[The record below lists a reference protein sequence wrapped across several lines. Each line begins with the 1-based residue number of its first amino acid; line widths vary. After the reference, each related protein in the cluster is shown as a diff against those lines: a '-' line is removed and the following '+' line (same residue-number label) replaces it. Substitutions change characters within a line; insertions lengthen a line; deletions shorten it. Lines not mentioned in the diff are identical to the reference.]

1 MDVFLV
7 WGSFQ
12 ATQTLLT
19 FFFQE
24 VQLLSAAQASLRFLP
39 APIVGL
45 ITNVTVGLTIHRVR
59 ANWAVIVTMGIT
71 SVAPLLVAVMK
82 VRASYWEFVFPAL
95 ALNVIGPDTLFTVSN
110 LVITGAFPAKT
121 QALAGGVF
129 NTVAQI
135 GKSVG
140 LALSAVI
147 AASITLQ
154 SSYSDKHGPPALME
168 GYRAAFWFCLATC
181 LATLMISFWGL
192 RSIGKVGV
200 KRE

>member
-7 WGSFQ
+7 WGAFQ
-12 ATQTLLT
+12 AIETLLT
-19 FFFQE
+19 FFFQD
-24 VQLLSAAQASLRFLP
+24 VQLLSATQASLRFMP
-39 APIVGL
+39 AAIFGL
-45 ITNVTVGLTIHRVR
+45 ITNVVVGLTVHKVR
-59 ANWAVIVTMGIT
+59 ANWMVIGAMVIT
-71 SVAPLLVAVMK
+71 SIAPILVAVMK
-82 VRASYWEFVFPAL
+82 IRASYWEYAFPAI

-110 LVITGAFPAKT
+110 LVITGAFPKKT
-121 QALAGGVF
+121 QAVAGGVF

-147 AASITLQ
+147 SASITRQ
-154 SSYSDKHGPPALME
+154 SVYPDKLSPPALME

-181 LATLMISFWGL
+181 LATLVISSWGL
-192 RSIGKVGV
+192 RSIGKIGV